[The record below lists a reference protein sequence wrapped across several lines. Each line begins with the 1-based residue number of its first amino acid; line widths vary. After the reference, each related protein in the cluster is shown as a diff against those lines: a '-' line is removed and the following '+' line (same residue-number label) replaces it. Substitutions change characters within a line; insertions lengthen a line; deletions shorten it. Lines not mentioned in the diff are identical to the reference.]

1 MGAKGWSGAERST
14 NNMQAKT
21 KHIGLLIAAFT
32 LITATIALAHNPNGK
47 ADPMNASLE
56 ALKGAEFE
64 QSFLQQM
71 IQHHRSGIEMAKL
84 VSDHTKRPELQQFA
98 EKMIAT
104 QQQEI
109 EQMTKWLNDWFKA
122 SPKDV
127 ANEAAD
133 KEMKMHMS
141 MLSDKHDADFD
152 KAFLDM
158 MPKHHH
164 AAVEMAEQAEK
175 KATHPELKEFAAKIA
190 KDQQQEIKQLKNW
203 AQSWFGPVG

>member
-1 MGAKGWSGAERST
+1 MASKINLMVPLVTAFAFSLAG
-14 NNMQAKT
+14 
-21 KHIGLLIAAFT
+21 IAF
-32 LITATIALAHNPNGK
+32 AHNPNGK

-84 VSDHTKRPELQQFA
+84 ASDHTKRPELQQFA
-98 EKMIAT
+98 QKMSGA

-109 EQMTKWLNDWFKA
+109 DQMTKWLNDWFKA
-122 SPKDV
+122 SPKEV

-141 MLSDKHDADFD
+141 MLRDKKDADFD
-152 KAFLDM
+152 KAFLEM

-175 KATHPELKEFAAKIA
+175 KATHPELKELAAKMA
-190 KDQQQEIKQLKNW
+190 KDQQDEIKQMKNW
-203 AQSWFGPVG
+203 AQSWFGPA